1 MEDSRRID
9 VCNTNVHQASDV
21 KQLRS
26 KNYLESMRQDEKI
39 IPDWLFEEEQDLM
52 KTKKG
57 IYMVLNF

>member
-52 KTKKG
+52 
-57 IYMVLNF
+57 